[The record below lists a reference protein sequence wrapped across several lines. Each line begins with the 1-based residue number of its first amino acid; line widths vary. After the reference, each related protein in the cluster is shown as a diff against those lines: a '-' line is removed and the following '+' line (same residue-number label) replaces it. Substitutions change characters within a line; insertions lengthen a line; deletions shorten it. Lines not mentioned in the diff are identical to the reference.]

1 MSKMEEKAVIIACD
15 FNSKEKLEEFLD
27 NMEGS
32 DPNFYCKVGMELFDT
47 GALEGFQPV
56 KMIRDRGHKVFLD
69 LKLKD
74 IPNTV
79 EKTAEVLIN
88 AGANM
93 INVHADGGLKMMK
106 GVVDTI
112 NKTWEEYK
120 KEFDELT
127 EDEKWMHKSTSNRV
141 WELAPIVES
150 KPILLGVTVLTSMS
164 KEELQDEIGVNRTP
178 MEQVVALAKLCKE
191 AGMDGVVC
199 SPQEIMA
206 VKEACGEDF
215 LTITPGIR
223 FIDSKKD
230 DQTRIATPYC
240 ASEMGSN
247 GIVVGRP
254 ITEAEDPIEAY
265 QRCKREFVYGEGN
278 QEEVENA
285 KVYISNLKQKMLEP
299 SDAVA
304 LALIEAGAFKVN
316 TEDPYLLKSGIASPL
331 YCNNRALYCFPE
343 QQKLVMN
350 YLAELVKE
358 YYPMCE
364 AIFGTPMSAI
374 SFGALVAERLH
385 LPFGFYRNETKDHG
399 LNNSMEGPKE
409 AGTKAIL
416 IEDLITSGTSSLQ
429 SVSALSKNE
438 LDVLGVCGIVDNNF
452 IDSTKLIENGIDYH
466 TITTMSKIAHYAG
479 EQGIITP
486 AQYDQ
491 VLAYENNPHDESWM
505 SKEAAE
511 KILIKRENQQ
521 K

>member
-1 MSKMEEKAVIIACD
+1 MSKMEEKSVIIACD
-15 FNSKEKLEEFLD
+15 FDSKKKLEDFLD
-27 NMEGS
+27 KMEGA

-47 GALEGFQPV
+47 GALEGFKPV
-56 KMIRDRGHKVFLD
+56 QMIKERGHKVFLD

-79 EKTAEVLIN
+79 KKTAKVLIN

-93 INVHADGGLKMMK
+93 INVHADGGLVMMK
-106 GVVDTI
+106 EVVDTV
-112 NKTWEEYK
+112 NQTWEDYK

-127 EDEKWMHKSTSNRV
+127 ADEHWMHQPTSDRV

-164 KEELQDEIGVNRTP
+164 NEELQNEIGVNRTS

-254 ITEAEDPIEAY
+254 ITGAENPVESY
-265 QRCKREFVYGEGN
+265 QRCKEEFVYGVGN
-278 QEEVENA
+278 QEEIDNA
-285 KVYISNLKQKMLEP
+285 KVYINTMKQKMLEP

-331 YCNNRALYCFPE
+331 YCNNRALYCYPE
-343 QQKLVMN
+343 QQELVMK
-350 YLAELVKE
+350 YLAELVRE

-364 AIFGTPMSAI
+364 AVFGTPMSAI
-374 SFGALVAERLH
+374 SFGALVARSLK
-385 LPFGFYRNETKDHG
+385 LPFGFYRNEKKDHG
-399 LNNSMEGPKE
+399 LNNDIEGPKE
-409 AGTKAIL
+409 EGTKTVL

-429 SVSALSKNE
+429 SISALRENR
-438 LDVLGVCGIVDNNF
+438 LNVLGVCGIVDNNF
-452 IDSTKLIENGIDYH
+452 IESTKLIENGIDYH

-479 EQGIITP
+479 EKGIITP
-486 AQYDQ
+486 EQYDQ

-511 KILIKRENQQ
+511 KILIKREN
-521 K
+521 KKK